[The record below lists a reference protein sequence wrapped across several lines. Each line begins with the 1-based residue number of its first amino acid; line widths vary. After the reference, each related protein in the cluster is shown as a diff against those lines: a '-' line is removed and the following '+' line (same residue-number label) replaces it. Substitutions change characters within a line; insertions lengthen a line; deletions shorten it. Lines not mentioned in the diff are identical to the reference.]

1 MVDVRGVTAQEMQRQ
16 VWLEEGVFPG
26 VATADA
32 ALLDVF
38 WRARGS
44 DEYQELLRAISTRM
58 EDIPSLIVCHT
69 CGRSDPDVDELSD
82 FPDEPE
88 VGALRA
94 GWRYE
99 RVPVDVPTVP
109 R

>member
-1 MVDVRGVTAQEMQRQ
+1 MLRPQTP
-16 VWLEEGVFPG
+16 LI
-26 VATADA
+26 
-32 ALLDVF
+32 LDMF
-38 WRARGS
+38 WRARES
-44 DEYQELLRAISTRM
+44 DEYQELLRAISTRV

-94 GWRYE
+94 GWRYDE
-99 RVPVDVPTVP
+99 EYLWMCRQCLGEPSADC
-109 R
+109 